1 MGNLDEGLRAVQVL
15 GKVADIYAT
24 PDKVAR
30 LMADYGDNGRVD
42 SEEFCLVFDELREV
56 VGAAFE

>member
-1 MGNLDEGLRAVQVL
+1 MRAVQAL
-15 GKVADIYAT
+15 GRAADIHAT

-30 LMADYGDNGRVD
+30 LMADYGDNGRID
-42 SEEFCLVFDELREV
+42 SEEFRPVFEELRGV

>member
-1 MGNLDEGLRAVQVL
+1 ML
-15 GKVADIYAT
+15 GRVADIYTT

-30 LMADYGDNGRVD
+30 LMADYGNNGRID
-42 SEEFCLVFDELREV
+42 SEEFRPVFEELREV